1 MFKFSFVDESDG
13 EDAPRPQAQ
22 SASRAPGP
30 SAEHTLADLIKT
42 LPAVI
47 SYSPL
52 AHPAGGEPLLR
63 RDLYDA
69 RFQLAV
75 RGDGEDGAEGEAYA
89 DADTDL
95 IPGTYE
101 GGLKSWEGGVDLVEV
116 IARATQG
123 GEAGWVR
130 GSKVLELG
138 CGTGLPSAYLL
149 RCLLAAPREPRESG
163 EGEGPTKTVVHV
175 QDYNLPVLSLVTL
188 PNLVLAAL
196 PSLPLSARGA
206 AEAAP
211 AARLAKDADT
221 IDEEPENEE
230 DWEDEDEG
238 AKRPFDPR
246 SAGTLELNP
255 ALLDAFTALIEEAG
269 VELRFTSGDWG
280 GMAQSVGSYD
290 LVMSAE
296 TIYAE
301 DSVGPL
307 LDVIRAATSKERESE
322 AATSEER
329 EGENGDLSDSLG
341 ALQIDDF
348 ARAPLAE
355 GKPVILIAA
364 KVLYFGVGGGLDAFL
379 AQVEGLGGWS
389 VRVRDWVRG
398 VGRAVV
404 RIGW

>member
-1 MFKFSFVDESDG
+1 MFKFSFDVDESDG
-13 EDAPRPQAQ
+13 AIEVAPRAAP
-22 SASRAPGP
+22 STSRAPGP
-30 SAEHTLADLIKT
+30 STDHTLADLIKT
-42 LPAVI
+42 LPEVI

-52 AHPAGGEPLLR
+52 PHPAGGAPLLR

-69 RFQLAV
+69 RFQLALNP
-75 RGDGEDGAEGEAYA
+75 EEGEEAGYV

-116 IARATQG
+116 IARATRG
-123 GEAGWVR
+123 GEAEWVR
-130 GSKVLELG
+130 GSSVLELG

-149 RCLLAAPREPRESG
+149 RCLLASPAPAQ
-163 EGEGPTKTVVHV
+163 KTVIHV

-206 AEAAP
+206 AEAAAPPRP
-211 AARLAKDADT
+211 AQTHPEGT
-221 IDEEPENEE
+221 IMEEEE
-230 DWEDEDEG
+230 EDDWEDEDDV
-238 AKRPFDPR
+238 KRPFDPNT
-246 SAGTLELNP
+246 AGTLELTP
-255 ALLDAFTALIEEAG
+255 ALLDAFTSLLEERG

-280 GMAQSVGSYD
+280 GMALSIGAYQ
-290 LVMSAE
+290 LVLSAE

-307 LDVIRAATSKERESE
+307 LDVLRASTDAGTK
-322 AATSEER
+322 
-329 EGENGDLSDSLG
+329 ENGKGKEEEEELSDSLG

-348 ARAPLAE
+348 ARAPLRE
-355 GKPVILIAA
+355 SEPVILIAA

-379 AQVEGLGGWS
+379 TQVEALGGWHT
-389 VRVRDWVRG
+389 RVRDWVRG

>member
-1 MFKFSFVDESDG
+1 MFKFSFVDESDD
-13 EDAPRPQAQ
+13 EDVQVVAT
-22 SASRAPGP
+22 SAAHSREPGP
-30 SAEHTLADLIKT
+30 SQDHTLADLIKT
-42 LPAVI
+42 LPDVI

-52 AHPAGGEPLLR
+52 PHPSGGAPLLR

-75 RGDGEDGAEGEAYA
+75 RGGEEGGQDEDAYV

-116 IARATQG
+116 ISAATKG
-123 GEAGWVR
+123 NEADWVR
-130 GSKVLELG
+130 DSKVLELG

-149 RCLLAAPREPRESG
+149 RCLLSSSLPPG
-163 EGEGPTKTVVHV
+163 KTVIHV

-206 AEAAP
+206 AEAAALP
-211 AARLAKDADT
+211 RPPKSDT
-221 IDEEPENEE
+221 IEEEPENEE
-230 DWEDEDEG
+230 DWQDQDEDEDI
-238 AKRPFDPR
+238 KRPFDPNA
-246 SAGTLELNP
+246 AGTLELSP
-255 ALLDAFTALIEEAG
+255 AVLDAFTSLLEERG
-269 VELRFTSGDWG
+269 VELKFTSGDWG

-290 LVMSAE
+290 LIMSAE

-307 LDVIRAATSKERESE
+307 LDVIRAASASSKK
-322 AATSEER
+322 
-329 EGENGDLSDSLG
+329 ENGKENDLSDSLG

-348 ARAPLAE
+348 TRAPLSE
-355 GKPVILIAA
+355 GSSVILIAA

-379 AQVEGLGGWS
+379 GQVEGLGGWS